1 MWNTVKLKEIVNL
14 DIGKTPARDN
24 PKYWDK
30 NKKSSNI
37 WVSIRDMSAISGL
50 YIGDSREYISDAGAK
65 LFKEVPKNTL
75 IMSFKLSIGKL
86 AITKVNL
93 RTNEAIA
100 AFRIKDE
107 TVICKE
113 YLYYYLSSMNWD
125 KIVGQDIKVKG
136 KTLNKT
142 KLKEILILLPPL
154 TEQQRI
160 VAELDAAFAEIN
172 KEINLTIQKTENI
185 SHLLN
190 SLIKNIFFLK
200 NQKKL
205 PLKDVANII
214 NGYAF
219 KSQDFC
225 NDNTGIKSIKIT
237 NVGLNKF
244 EENNKDYLPKEFD
257 EKYSMFKAEKDDLV
271 FALTR
276 SIIKGGLKLAKV
288 PKSYHGALL
297 NQRVALIK
305 VKKNKVL
312 LDYLYFYLHSDIVK
326 KYVINNVNTL
336 MQPNLSIN
344 DLKLLPVPLESLE
357 KQKLI
362 IEKLN
367 TIDILLSKNKEN
379 LIKKNLNLLQ
389 LKSSIIKTY
398 LDGKAA

>member
-1 MWNTVKLKEIVNL
+1 LSNRKLFTLREICQATQGVQ
-14 DIGKTPARDN
+14 IA
-24 PKYWDK
+24 K
-30 NKKSSNI
+30 NFQSKIQKKGFK
-37 WVSIRDMSAISGL
+37 R
-50 YIGDSREYISDAGAK
+50 YFYISDFKHDKNIKYVEDIYPKKKFTSEDLIVSNTGSHGLVFTGK
-65 LFKEVPKNTL
+65 EGILSNNLFKVSFDNKIINKFFLLYFLESSLFKDFQSKRVRGTANPHMGHENFLNTPISL
-75 IMSFKLSIGKL
+75 PQLS
-86 AITKVNL
+86 
-93 RTNEAIA
+93 
-100 AFRIKDE
+100 
-107 TVICKE
+107 
-113 YLYYYLSSMNWD
+113 
-125 KIVGQDIKVKG
+125 
-136 KTLNKT
+136 
-142 KLKEILILLPPL
+142 
-154 TEQQRI
+154 EQERI
-160 VAELDAAFAEIN
+160 VAKLDSVFAEIN
-172 KEINLTIQKTENI
+172 KEINLTIQKTEDI

-257 EKYSMFKAEKDDLV
+257 EKYSMFKAENDDLV

-305 VKKNKVL
+305 AKKNKVL

-379 LIKKNLNLLQ
+379 LIKKNINLLQ

-398 LDGKAA
+398 LTAKTA